1 MNDNEEYTSYI
12 FEFLTIKGRKRF
24 VQEVKNEV
32 ATVLMGNKLVPIPL
46 KTIPLN
52 ERNAIMAASL

>member
-1 MNDNEEYTSYI
+1 MNDNEEYTTYI
-12 FEFLTIKGRKRF
+12 FEFLTVKGRKRF
-24 VQEVKNEV
+24 VQEVKNEI
-32 ATVLMGNKLVPIPL
+32 ATVLMGHKLVPIPL

>member
-1 MNDNEEYTSYI
+1 MNDNEEYTCYI
-12 FEFLTIKGRKRF
+12 FEFLTIKGRRRF

-32 ATVLMGNKLVPIPL
+32 ATVLMGSKLVPIPL

>member
-1 MNDNEEYTSYI
+1 MNDNEEYTTYI
-12 FEFLTIKGRKRF
+12 FEFLTVKGRKRF
-24 VQEVKNEV
+24 VQEVKNEI
-32 ATVLMGNKLVPIPL
+32 ATVLMGSKFESIPL